1 MTSLEK
7 ASRRYILA
15 RVSPKQRDSEA
26 LYNKMIAELES
37 IIHEANRHKI
47 KKIMHTDKAE
57 KLIKINAVKIEREKY
72 LTVRYILKSDAKY
85 EPRKVDGQKKYKCKM
100 KQ

>member
-37 IIHEANRHKI
+37 IIHEAS
-47 KKIMHTDKAE
+47 
-57 KLIKINAVKIEREKY
+57 INAK
-72 LTVRYILKSDAKY
+72 
-85 EPRKVDGQKKYKCKM
+85 
-100 KQ
+100 